1 MASQAD
7 DEARRGAAER
17 ESWWQDGYEFGRA
30 EMKRE
35 LMCGRV
41 AGAPIAHTPPTEPEA
56 EAFWSYHLGR
66 VKDGHYE

>member
-7 DEARRGAAER
+7 DDTRKETARCENA
-17 ESWWQDGYEFGRA
+17 WQDGYEFGRA

-66 VKDGHYE
+66 VKAGHYE